1 MACGCPVITSNTSS
15 MSEVVGDC
23 GIMVDPKDIGGPV
36 KALRLLLTSRELREK
51 MRFKGVKRAGM
62 FAWEKS

>member
-1 MACGCPVITSNTSS
+1 